1 MFREVQKSVSG
12 SCGRAAPS
20 LLKASTAT
28 AASRL
33 GVPQSSP
40 RARATTPLMHKGGQE
55 TRGLSDCGGFLHP
68 IQPLAH
74 EGLAQHILFDIHKMS
89 GPIEHSEGRSGVV
102 VQQIPGVL
110 VSTEVV
116 LSCGQNERGAT
127 KGCGQGVHV
136 KGKGAGCLSWAD
148 ASVRS

>member
-1 MFREVQKSVSG
+1 MGPGMYTGTRG
-12 SCGRAAPS
+12 SAAPS

-28 AASRL
+28 
-33 GVPQSSP
+33 P
-40 RARATTPLMHKGGQE
+40 RMHKGGQD
-55 TRGLSDCGGFLHP
+55 TRGLSDCGTFLHP

-110 VSTEVV
+110 VATEVA
-116 LSCGQNERGAT
+116 LSSGQNERGAT
-127 KGCGQGVHV
+127 KRCGEGVHV
-136 KGKGAGCLSWAD
+136 KGKRAGGLQPREERVVGQLD
-148 ASVRS
+148 L

>member
-1 MFREVQKSVSG
+1 MGPGMYTGTRG
-12 SCGRAAPS
+12 SAAPS

-28 AASRL
+28 
-33 GVPQSSP
+33 P
-40 RARATTPLMHKGGQE
+40 RMHKGGQD
-55 TRGLSDCGGFLHP
+55 TRGLSDCGTFLHP

-102 VQQIPGVL
+102 VQQIPGVP

-116 LSCGQNERGAT
+116 LSCGQNKRGAT
-127 KGCGQGVHV
+127 KGCGKSVHV
-136 KGKGAGCLSWAD
+136 KGKGAGRLQTL
-148 ASVRS
+148 VEGVVG